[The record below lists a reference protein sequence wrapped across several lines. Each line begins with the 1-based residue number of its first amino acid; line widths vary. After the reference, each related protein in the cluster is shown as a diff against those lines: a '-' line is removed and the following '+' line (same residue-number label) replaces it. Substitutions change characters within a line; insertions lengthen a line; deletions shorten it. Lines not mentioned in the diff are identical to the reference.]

1 MYGVGVCVF
10 VLQRFAHQHAAS
22 GTRIL
27 RKKVLRL
34 KAESCRPNEGMFW
47 NHDPLTMSSCTNVK
61 GTLHTPLEIVFLP
74 SPPPPRPRYR
84 RNPPPTPS
92 KNPTFE
98 ISLNPKP
105 KTSHS
110 EAEARCFSAPR
121 CSWCLQAILGI
132 RGFRLHVRFRV

>member
-74 SPPPPRPRYR
+74 SPPPPPAPGIEETHPRPQVR
-84 RNPPPTPS
+84 TPRS
-92 KNPTFE
+92 KYPSTLNLKPR
-98 ISLNPKP
+98 ILRPKRDASLRPGVP
-105 KTSHS
+105 GVF
-110 EAEARCFSAPR
+110 RPFS
-121 CSWCLQAILGI
+121 G
-132 RGFRLHVRFRV
+132 